1 MRRVAILLTWY
12 CASAAPAAGQGP
24 YRLTWW
30 DAASVTGA
38 GALAVLPAVL
48 DLPHGLPSCAPC
60 DPTSVPGI
68 DRAGLRTFSGGAAT
82 ASNVLLAGL
91 VGGAGLAV
99 LRGVE
104 PAQARGNAA
113 VLLNSLA
120 WTTAA
125 TDWLKV
131 IVHRN
136 RPILYTA
143 AAPAAAPLRESRVSF
158 PSGHA
163 AVAFSAATTY
173 LVIAQRE
180 HRLHRA
186 RNAVLLYAGAT
197 GVAVL
202 RVAGGKHFP
211 SDVAGGALLGSGIG
225 WLVARVHP
233 TKP

>member
-1 MRRVAILLTWY
+1 MRRMAILLAWCY
-12 CASAAPAAGQGP
+12 ASAAPAAGQGP

-38 GALAVLPAVL
+38 GALAVLPAAL
-48 DLPHGLPSCAPC
+48 ALPHGLPSCAPC

-68 DRAGLRTFSGGAAT
+68 DRAGLRTFSGGAAK

-91 VGGAGLAV
+91 VGGAGFAV
-99 LRGVE
+99 LRGID
-104 PAQARGNAA
+104 PARARGNAA

-120 WTTAA
+120 WTAAA

-143 AAPAAAPLRESRVSF
+143 AAPGAASLRESRESF

-163 AVAFSAATTY
+163 AIAFSAATTY

-180 HRLHRA
+180 HRSHRA
-186 RNAVLLYAGAT
+186 RNALLLYGGAT
-197 GVAVL
+197 GVAML

-211 SDVAGGALLGSGIG
+211 SDVAGGALLGSAVG

-233 TKP
+233 TVK